1 MSFPIRG
8 WRSILIFCWMNGGP
22 PALCLKLS
30 QRPRCWDRVSQE
42 LATTRRLF
50 SPLDLKRYYHCLVKP
65 PLDQKISTW
74 KTITGRLL
82 AGSLPLFK
90 TRSWWLRLHVTSYIM

>member
-1 MSFPIRG
+1 MGIIPRMEQATNLGDFPAIVG
-8 WRSILIFCWMNGGP
+8 
-22 PALCLKLS
+22 
-30 QRPRCWDRVSQE
+30 
-42 LATTRRLF
+42 
-50 SPLDLKRYYHCLVKP
+50 DLKRYYHCLVKP